1 MDHDLTLELRG
12 LSKVFDDTTRGKVVH
27 VLDNIQYSID
37 QGRFVTIT
45 GPSGCG
51 KTTLLRIIAGLEEA
65 TAGLVILKQKD
76 GSDQAGGIGMVF
88 QGYAL
93 FPWRTTLQN
102 IQMGLD
108 IMGVPQKEGRGMAMK
123 YIRVFGLG
131 GFEHRY
137 PYELSD
143 GMQQRVAIARTLIMK
158 PSVVLMDEPF
168 GSLDSHTRNEL
179 QEFLLNLWKTRGET
193 IIFVTH
199 NVGEAVFLSDQILVM
214 SNRPGKIVESF
225 DVDLPRPRDR
235 TSPEYNLLKREV
247 LRSLREHM

>member
-1 MDHDLTLELRG
+1 MEHDLTLELRG

-108 IMGVPQKEGRGMAMK
+108 IMGVPKKEGRGMAMK
-123 YIRVFGLG
+123 YIRVFGLE